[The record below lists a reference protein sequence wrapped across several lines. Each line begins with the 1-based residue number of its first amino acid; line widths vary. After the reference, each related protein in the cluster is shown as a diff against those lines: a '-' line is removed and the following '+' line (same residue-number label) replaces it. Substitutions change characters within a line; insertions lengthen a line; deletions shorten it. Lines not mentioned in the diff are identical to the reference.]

1 MGGNE
6 IMELK
11 EFKRLMKDDKIV
23 DTVIT
28 NIDEIYTTSIN
39 CCSKEVKC
47 MVIMEELAEL
57 QQVVSK
63 FARGELTDMDM
74 LLEEMADVIISID
87 TLEHMNRID
96 DNTLSHAIAV
106 KLYRE
111 GIRRGVIKEEKNND

>member
-1 MGGNE
+1 MK
-6 IMELK
+6 LK

-28 NIDEIYTTSIN
+28 NIDEIYTASIN

-63 FARGELTDMDM
+63 FARGELKDMDM
-74 LLEEMADVIISID
+74 LLEEMADVMISID
-87 TLEHMNRID
+87 MLERMNRIN
-96 DNTLSHAIAV
+96 DNTLLHALAV

-111 GIRRGVIKEEKNND
+111 GVRRGVIEGEKSDD

>member
-1 MGGNE
+1 
-6 IMELK
+6 MELK

-23 DTVIT
+23 DTVIA
-28 NIDEIYTTSIN
+28 NIDEIYTASIN

-57 QQVVSK
+57 QQMVSK

-74 LLEEMADVIISID
+74 LLEEIADVTIGISM
-87 TLEHMNRID
+87 LQCLSGLNN
-96 DNTLSHAIAV
+96 DNVLRALKV

-111 GIRRGVIKEEKNND
+111 GIRRGVIEEEKSND

>member
-1 MGGNE
+1 
-6 IMELK
+6 MELK

>member
-1 MGGNE
+1 
-6 IMELK
+6 MELK

-23 DTVIT
+23 DTVIA
-28 NIDEIYTTSIN
+28 NINDIYTASIN

-96 DNTLSHAIAV
+96 NNTLSHAIVV

>member
-6 IMELK
+6 IMKLK

-28 NIDEIYTTSIN
+28 NIDEIYTASIN

-63 FARGELTDMDM
+63 FARGELKDMDM
-74 LLEEMADVIISID
+74 LLEEMADVMISID
-87 TLEHMNRID
+87 MLERMNRIN
-96 DNTLSHAIAV
+96 DNTLLHALAV

-111 GIRRGVIKEEKNND
+111 GVRRGVIEGEKSDD

>member
-1 MGGNE
+1 
-6 IMELK
+6 MELK

-23 DTVIT
+23 DTVIV
-28 NIDEIYTTSIN
+28 NIDEMYTASIN

-57 QQVVSK
+57 QQVISK
-63 FARGELTDMDM
+63 FVRGELKDMDM
-74 LLEEMADVIISID
+74 LLEEMADVMISID
-87 TLEHMNRID
+87 MLERFSGFD

>member
-1 MGGNE
+1 MGVNE
-6 IMELK
+6 IMKLK

-23 DTVIT
+23 DTVIA
-28 NIDEIYTTSIN
+28 NINEIYTASIN

-63 FARGELTDMDM
+63 FARGELKDMDM
-74 LLEEMADVIISID
+74 LLEEMADVMISID
-87 TLEHMNRID
+87 MLERMNRID
-96 DNTLSHAIAV
+96 DNTLLHALAV

-111 GIRRGVIKEEKNND
+111 GVRRGVIEGEKSDD

>member
-1 MGGNE
+1 MK
-6 IMELK
+6 LK

-23 DTVIT
+23 DTVIA
-28 NIDEIYTTSIN
+28 NIDEIYTASIN

-63 FARGELTDMDM
+63 FARGELNDMDM
-74 LLEEMADVIISID
+74 LLEEMADVMISID
-87 TLEHMNRID
+87 MLERMNRID
-96 DNTLSHAIAV
+96 DNTLLHALAV

-111 GIRRGVIKEEKNND
+111 GVRRGVIEGEKSDD

>member
-1 MGGNE
+1 MK
-6 IMELK
+6 LK

-28 NIDEIYTTSIN
+28 NIDEIYTASIN

-74 LLEEMADVIISID
+74 LLEEIADVTIGISM
-87 TLEHMNRID
+87 LQHLSGLNN
-96 DNTLSHAIAV
+96 DNVLRALKV

-111 GIRRGVIKEEKNND
+111 GIRRGVIEEEKSND